1 LSNKLSGLTLSDIN
15 YFEIHVGAPDSALS
29 LRVFFEDLTA
39 AGRQTA
45 AWKQRKDNLNE
56 NVAPETPVPET
67 PTPDLGF
74 EGLEPKDGDE
84 EDGFAMS
91 MTD

>member
-1 LSNKLSGLTLSDIN
+1 
-15 YFEIHVGAPDSALS
+15 VAAPDSALS
-29 LRVFFEDLTA
+29 LRVFFKDLTA
-39 AGRQTA
+39 AGRQAA

-67 PTPDLGF
+67 PAPDPGF

-84 EDGFAMS
+84 KDGFAINDIQADVGEGPS
-91 MTD
+91 GRNCVTWVK